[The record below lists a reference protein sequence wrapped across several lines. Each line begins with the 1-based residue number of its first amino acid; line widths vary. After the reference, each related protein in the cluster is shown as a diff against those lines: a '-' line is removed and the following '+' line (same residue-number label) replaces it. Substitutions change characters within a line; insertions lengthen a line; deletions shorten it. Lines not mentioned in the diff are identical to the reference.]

1 MSEVLGADADAL
13 DRVSVSVDQVVR
25 HLDGPTRRLNGSI
38 HGSPWSGRNADL
50 FRRKWDSEYWHSI
63 RLASEFLKEA
73 STDLRRNAQQQRD
86 ASAAGGVAL
95 ADSGQRDSASGF
107 IEMLRAIKR
116 YLERRRGDPINKP
129 LFENGADPRDI
140 DQGKAGD
147 CWLLAGLGSI
157 VSTPAGKEWIK
168 KVITDNGDGTYTV
181 HFKDGQ
187 DVVVNNVRDGRAS
200 HTGDDKWAFIIEK
213 AYAQREGGFQSDKF
227 SNGPG
232 KGSTSNVLFDSL
244 GLPNSGSKDINQFQT
259 DSQLRSFLSSGKVVV
274 GSAKLGPDGPP
285 GIPYAGNPGSHAF
298 SVIDS
303 TSNSVTLRNPW
314 GDNNKLDLPRVGA
327 TDNHD
332 GTFTVSLAEF
342 RKIFHA
348 VRFADAP

>member
-1 MSEVLGADADAL
+1 MIEVLGADADAL

-25 HLDGPTRRLNGSI
+25 HLDGPTRRLNGAI

-86 ASAAGGVAL
+86 ASAAGGAQ
-95 ADSGQRDSASGF
+95 AGSGQRDSAWDLG
-107 IEMLRAIKR
+107 IRRLIKR
-116 YLERRRGDPINKP
+116 LLQRLKDAFSKP
-129 LFENGADPRDI
+129 LFHNGADPSDI
-140 DQGKAGD
+140 RQGDAGS
-147 CWLLAGLGSI
+147 CWILAGLGSI

-187 DVVVNNVRDGRAS
+187 DIVVDNVPDGKS
-200 HTGDDKWAFIIEK
+200 CGTEDDKWTFIIEK
-213 AYAQREGGFQSDKF
+213 AYAQREGGFGADVF
-227 SNGPG
+227 I
-232 KGSTSNVLFDSL
+232 KGSKSWLAFDAL
-244 GLPNSGSKDINQFQT
+244 GLPNAGLKEISEFQT

-274 GSAKLGPDGPP
+274 ASAYLGPDGPP
-285 GIPYAGNPGSHAF
+285 GIPWTGEKPGGHAF

-314 GDNNKLDLPRVGA
+314 GHNNNLDLPRVGA

-342 RKIFHA
+342 RKIFRD
-348 VRFADAP
+348 VSFADAP